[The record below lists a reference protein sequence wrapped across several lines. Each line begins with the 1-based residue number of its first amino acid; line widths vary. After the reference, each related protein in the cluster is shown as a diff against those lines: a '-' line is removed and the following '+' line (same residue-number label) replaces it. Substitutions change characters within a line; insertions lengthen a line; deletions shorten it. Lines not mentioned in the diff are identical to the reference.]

1 MKQKAET
8 NQQAHFK
15 QFQQGNE
22 KGLGYF
28 YHLLYPSLYHW
39 SFKYIK
45 DDVNAD
51 CIVSE
56 AFLRLWLVRK
66 TITMIS
72 EIECFLKKLI
82 SDGCKAYYKTSK
94 HGFHRNL
101 LRLDEI
107 ENYQEFMCGFDPFY
121 EDDPD
126 IFYQQDLEDKH
137 KQQWEEVQAVIPN
150 LPQAQQVFIQLCLK
164 YSFSYE
170 RIAWHIGGISDYQVA
185 QRVEKMLK
193 SLKAIISDS
202 KKLNTVGTAAKIRF
216 EGDLNEE
223 QSAILNMRYELQYSF
238 AEIAAALNLNQGY
251 IQKVFANTCTKIKK
265 VKL

>member
-1 MKQKAET
+1 MKQQT
-8 NQQAHFK
+8 IINQQVYFK

-22 KGLGYF
+22 KGLVYF
-28 YHLLYPSLYHW
+28 YHLLYPLLYLW

-82 SDGCKAYYKTSK
+82 SDGCKAYYKTSQN
-94 HGFHRNL
+94 GFHRNL

-107 ENYQEFMCGFDPFY
+107 ENYQEFICGFDPFY

-137 KQQWEEVQAVIPN
+137 KQQWQEVQDVIPN
-150 LPQAQQVFIQLCLK
+150 LPKAQQVFIQLCLK

-170 RIAWHIGGISDYQVA
+170 RIAWHIGGISGLSGCPTGRKNTKIFKVH
-185 QRVEKMLK
+185 
-193 SLKAIISDS
+193 ISDS
-202 KKLNTVGTAAKIRF
+202 KKLNTVGKAAKIRF
-216 EGDLNEE
+216 EEDLNEE
-223 QSAILNMRYELQYSF
+223 QSNSTTY
-238 AEIAAALNLNQGY
+238 
-251 IQKVFANTCTKIKK
+251 
-265 VKL
+265 